1 MRLRRDP
8 AQGGEPDGEAL
19 QEISTF
25 AERECR
31 RPGWTLERWTQLHDR
46 AMDATNG
53 HGEFTEFMALFRP
66 TSER

>member
-1 MRLRRDP
+1 MPLRRDS
-8 AQGGEPDGEAL
+8 AHGNEPDWEAL
-19 QEISTF
+19 QEISRI
-25 AERECR
+25 AEREYG
-31 RPGWTLERWTQLHDR
+31 RPGWTLERWQQLHDR